1 MIDCLI
7 WPKLGRL
14 ANLKLSQATEG
25 NMTKGTFEAR
35 LIELLG
41 EARAHD
47 LIDSHRCEVL
57 SIPRTIN
64 EKHRLAQA
72 VGMEVAVLLVAE
84 WPGRRLSIPT
94 GYARRLAARNAEIR
108 AARAAGV
115 PVRALVR
122 EYRLSSRT
130 IYAVTRPRNG

>member
-1 MIDCLI
+1 
-7 WPKLGRL
+7 
-14 ANLKLSQATEG
+14 
-25 NMTKGTFEAR
+25 MTKGTFEAR
-35 LIELLG
+35 LVELLG

-64 EKHRLAQA
+64 ENHPLSLRL
-72 VGMEVAVLLVAE
+72 GLEVAVLLVSE

-94 GYARRLAARNAEIR
+94 GYARRLAARNEKIR

-115 PVRALVR
+115 SVRQLVR
-122 EYRLSSRT
+122 DYRLSPRT
-130 IYAVTRPRNG
+130 IYSITSPRNGAAAR